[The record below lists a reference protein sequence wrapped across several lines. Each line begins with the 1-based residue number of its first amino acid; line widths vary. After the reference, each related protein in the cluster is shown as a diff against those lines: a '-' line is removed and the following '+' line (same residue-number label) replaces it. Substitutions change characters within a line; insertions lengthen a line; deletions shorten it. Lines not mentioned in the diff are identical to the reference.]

1 MARKRM
7 SREEFER
14 RRNEM
19 QESLRRFGDYVT
31 RRTAELEEQRQVR
44 EQAERRRAERR
55 RRFLP
60 FLR

>member
-1 MARKRM
+1 MARKKL

-14 RRNEM
+14 QLAEHE
-19 QESLRRFGDYVT
+19 ESLRKFDEYVA
-31 RRTAELEEQRQVR
+31 RRTAEFEEQRRAR
-44 EQAERRRAERR
+44 EEAERRSAER

>member
-31 RRTAELEEQRQVR
+31 RRTAELEEQRQAR